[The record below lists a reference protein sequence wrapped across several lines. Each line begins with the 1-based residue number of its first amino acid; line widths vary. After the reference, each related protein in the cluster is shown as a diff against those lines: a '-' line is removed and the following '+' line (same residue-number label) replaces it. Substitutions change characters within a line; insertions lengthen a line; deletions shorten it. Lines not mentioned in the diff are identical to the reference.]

1 MKQRTLLFVLVCL
14 SAFTASAQVTVDDI
28 NYNLNYETGQAE
40 VSWAWYGKYTGSVTI
55 PATIEYDDITFSV
68 ASIGYSAFSGCS
80 DLTSVT
86 IPNSVTKI
94 DEYAFVD
101 CKSLTSIEIPNSV
114 TEIGYTAF
122 SGCTGL
128 TSVTIGNSVTTIGDK
143 AFCGCS
149 GLTSIAIPSSVT
161 RIGNA
166 FYEGCINLKKVELNS
181 NAIVSKTYNT
191 TTSNDFSIKNMFG
204 TQVSEYILGDSVKAI
219 GEKSFQYCTDL
230 TSVTIPNSVTEI
242 GDWAFGWCSNLT
254 SVTLGNSITSI
265 GYNAFYWCS
274 GLTSVHITDIAAWCK
289 IRFGEGSS
297 NERYSNPLFYAKHL
311 FMDGKEITDLI
322 IPDSVARIGNYVF
335 YGWSNLT
342 SVTIGKSVTEIGN
355 NAFAECSSLTKV
367 ILNSNNIASQSF
379 TSSSIQTFF
388 GTQVSEYILG
398 DSVKAIGEYAFR
410 SCSNLKSIT
419 IPSSVTEIGTDA
431 FRRCSGLT
439 SVICK
444 ATSVPSTPSNAFYSV
459 PQSSATLYVPASALE
474 DYKAT
479 SPWSGFG
486 SIVAIGE
493 EPVVEGI
500 AINETNFPDE
510 NFRNWIL
517 SQEYGQ
523 DGVLTDEEIAEVTYI
538 GVSYQN
544 ISNLKGIEYFTALK
558 NLYVSSGIL
567 TSLDVSKNTALEYL
581 DCSCNMITLLDLSQN
596 KALKNLSCWGNA
608 LTSLDV
614 SECTALQSIDCKYN
628 LLTSLDVSG
637 CTALRKLDCEHNQL
651 TSLDVSNKTELFWLM
666 CYNNQLTSL
675 DVSGCPNFLT
685 LSFYCNQIKGA
696 AMDKLVE
703 DLPAVDFENWM
714 GVIYSE
720 NEGNVMTTTQVA
732 AARAKNWIPRYA
744 INEND
749 GRDYEGS
756 EPEVKKCATPTISFV
771 GGKIVFDCETEG
783 VEFVSEVTCSDSGK
797 YNSGEIPVT
806 STYIVT
812 VYAKKEGY
820 EDSDVAT
827 KEITVGGGSTAKKGD
842 VNEDGTVNGTDI
854 QEVINIIVNAE

>member
-1 MKQRTLLFVLVCL
+1 MKKKFLLLVFTLLSTL
-14 SAFTASAQVTVDDI
+14 TASAYDAEIDGI
-28 NYNLNYETGQAE
+28 YYNFNTYTKQA
-40 VSWAWYGKYTGSVTI
+40 SVTYLSSSSSSNQDAYKGIVVI
-55 PATIEYDDITFSV
+55 PETVEYNSEIYNVTKIDYRAF
-68 ASIGYSAFSGCS
+68 AYCSA
-80 DLTSVT
+80 LTSVT
-86 IPNSVTKI
+86 IPNSVTSI
-94 DEYAFVD
+94 GPNAFSS
-101 CKSLTSIEIPNSV
+101 CTGLTSIIIPNSV
-114 TEIGYTAF
+114 TTIASDAF
-122 SGCTGL
+122 KNCTGL
-128 TSVTIGNSVTTIGDK
+128 TSVTIGNSVEIINSYT
-143 AFCGCS
+143 FQGCS
-149 GLTSIAIPSSVT
+149 NLTSITIPNSVT
-161 RIGNA
+161 SIGQDA
-166 FYEGCINLKKVELNS
+166 FLNCSKLMSVE
-181 NAIVSKTYNT
+181 IG
-191 TTSNDFSIKNMFG
+191 DGMISIEKRAFG
-204 TQVSEYILGDSVKAI
+204 WCSS
-219 GEKSFQYCTDL
+219 L
-230 TSVTIPNSVTEI
+230 TSVTIPQ
-242 GDWAFGWCSNLT
+242 
-254 SVTLGNSITSI
+254 SITSI
-265 GYNAFYWCS
+265 GDEAFYM
-274 GLTSVHITDIAAWCK
+274 
-289 IRFGEGSS
+289 SS
-297 NERYSNPLFYAKHL
+297 LNS
-311 FMDGKEITDLI
+311 II
-322 IPDSVARIGNYVF
+322 IPDNVKSIGRDAFYYCKKLTSAIIGNGVTSIRESTF
-335 YGWSNLT
+335 MGCEGLT
-342 SVTIGKSVTEIGN
+342 SVTIGNSVTSIGN
-355 NAFAECSSLTKV
+355 NAFSSC
-367 ILNSNNIASQSF
+367 
-379 TSSSIQTFF
+379 
-388 GTQVSEYILG
+388 
-398 DSVKAIGEYAFR
+398 D
-410 SCSNLKSIT
+410 
-419 IPSSVTEIGTDA
+419 
-431 FRRCSGLT
+431 GLT
-439 SVICK
+439 SVTCE
-444 ATSVPSTPSNAFYSV
+444 ATEVPSTGWDVFSNV

-744 INEND
+744 INENE

-797 YNSGEIPVT
+797 YNSSEIPVT
-806 STYIVT
+806 STYTVS
-812 VYAKKEGY
+812 VYAKKDGY

-854 QEVINIIVNAE
+854 QEVINIIVQAD